1 MVRWKSNFPEIVI
14 LVTFLRGVM
23 RAMHETIGSAIS
35 MQKKKESKTKQQGPW
50 ASAGMVKGG
59 GHLPPWKIKNMKKCV
74 KIKEKTKQTVFFLF
88 LCGK

>member
-59 GHLPPWKIKNMKKCV
+59 GALAPLENQKY
-74 KIKEKTKQTVFFLF
+74 EKMCKD
-88 LCGK
+88 